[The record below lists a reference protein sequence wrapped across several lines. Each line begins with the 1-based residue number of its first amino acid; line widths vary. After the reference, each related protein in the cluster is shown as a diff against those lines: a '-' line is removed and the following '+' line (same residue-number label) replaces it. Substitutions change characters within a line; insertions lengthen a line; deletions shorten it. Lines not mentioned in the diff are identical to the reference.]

1 MRDRANTLF
10 VITGGP
16 GSGKTTLVNALAN
29 AGLDTR
35 EEVGRRIIKDQ
46 VAVSGPAVPW
56 RDPMLYAD
64 LMLSWEMRS
73 YRQAA
78 EQGGPIYFDRGIPDI
93 LGYLRLLDRPIPDHM
108 RRAAALFRY
117 SDTVFVCPPWR
128 RIYRPDDER
137 TQDFET
143 ARRTHAAMVDIY
155 TSLGYSLV
163 TIPPR
168 PVGDRVTF
176 VRKRAV

>member
-1 MRDRANTLF
+1 MRDCANTLF

-16 GSGKTTLVNALAN
+16 GSGKTTLINALAG
-29 AGLDTR
+29 AGLATR

-73 YRQAA
+73 WREAA
-78 EQGGPIYFDRGIPDI
+78 ERDGPIYFDRGIPDI

-117 SDTVFVCPPWR
+117 GDPVFVCLPWR
-128 RIYRPDDER
+128 RIYTQDDER
-137 TQDFET
+137 KQNFET
-143 ARRTHAAMVDIY
+143 AQRTHAAMVDIY
-155 TSLGYSLV
+155 TTLGYSLV
-163 TIPPR
+163 TIPPG
-168 PVGDRVTF
+168 PVGDRLMF
-176 VRKRAV
+176 VRERAG